1 MFKRP
6 HGIRIALA
14 RVWIR
19 FYRVA
24 RFMMLGPVYNWLGR
38 FLNSISRRGG
48 AGSTV
53 SRSDTS
59 PPRKEKIKNPKRPK
73 GGEAETK
80 KGGVVPRTFVL

>member
-6 HGIRIALA
+6 YGIRLALA
-14 RVWIR
+14 SGWMH

-38 FLNSISRRGG
+38 FLNSISRRGR

-59 PPRKEKIKNPKRPK
+59 PSRKEKIKNTKRPK